1 MVRSSRQTE
10 PGPLAQKELA
20 RHAKTA
26 ARSCGCRDQLIELPR
41 ESLSPIRKIPYMA
54 RGQTTYALHDTLA
67 KDLGKRRFV
76 AAQ

>member
-41 ESLSPIRKIPYMA
+41 ESLPIRKTPDMA
-54 RGQTTYALHDTLA
+54 RGQTTFALHDTLA